1 MARYSSQSGTLRIE
15 TLTLRLTKLS
25 ECHCVEVSFVAAR
38 TLDLLDD
45 LIAHGRVAITT
56 AEAADALAIPRDQVR
71 VRMHRYVQQGRVIAP
86 GRGLW
91 VPVPPQHRVYGAL
104 PGLEL
109 IDLLM
114 RHLDRDYY
122 VGWLSAAEVHGAAHQ
137 APQVLQVAVSSPVAD
152 RTFGRIRFQFATRA
166 RVVDVPR
173 EQRTAPSGRVWVAT
187 PATTALD
194 LVDDPAR
201 SGGLSNAA
209 TVIAELAADNR
220 LTDEAIADAARHFPI
235 TTIRR
240 VGRLLDSLDLP
251 ALAGGLERLASEHRR
266 APITALDRRL
276 AAEGPTDH
284 RWRVAVNTELDPDL

>member
-1 MARYSSQSGTLRIE
+1 
-15 TLTLRLTKLS
+15 
-25 ECHCVEVSFVAAR
+25 VAAR

-45 LIAHGRVAITT
+45 LVAHGRAAITT
-56 AEAADALAIPRDQVR
+56 AEAAGALGIPEDQVR

-86 GRGLW
+86 ARGLW
-91 VPVPPQHRVYGAL
+91 VPVPPQHRVYGSL
-104 PGLEL
+104 PGLEM

-114 RHLDRDYY
+114 GHLGRDYY

-166 RVVDVPR
+166 RVADVPR
-173 EQRTAPSGRVWVAT
+173 EQRTAPTGRVWVAT
-187 PATTALD
+187 PSTTALD

-209 TVIAELAADNR
+209 TVIAELAADGR

-240 VGRLLDSLDLP
+240 IGLLLDSLN
-251 ALAGGLERLASEHRR
+251 LAPLTGGLQGLASEHRR
-266 APITALDRRL
+266 APITALDRRSL
-276 AAEGPTDH
+276 PEGPTDH
-284 RWRVAVNTELDPDL
+284 RWRVAVNTEIEPDL